1 MKVTVSN
8 VKEEISFVRSEL
20 ERMDKGDDF
29 VLMRKVL
36 LDYIERDFH
45 GWTHMYGF
53 GPEESDN
60 GGVVAGFLL
69 DVRDILTMR
78 NEEVFNRVDI
88 LRLLGRI
95 R

>member
-1 MKVTVSN
+1 MVKIIN

-20 ERMDKGDDF
+20 ERMEEDDF
-29 VLMRKVL
+29 VLMRKEL
-36 LDYIERDFH
+36 LDYVERDFH
-45 GWTHMYGF
+45 AWTHMYGF

-60 GGVVAGFLL
+60 GGVVAGFFL

-78 NEEVFNRVDI
+78 KEEVFNKVDI

>member
-1 MKVTVSN
+1 MKVTVISVQN
-8 VKEEISFVRSEL
+8 EIKAVRSEL
-20 ERMDKGDDF
+20 ERMEEDDF

-36 LDYIERDFH
+36 LDYVERDFH

-60 GGVVAGFLL
+60 GGVVAGFLI
-69 DVRDILTMR
+69 DVRDILTMS
-78 NEEVFNRVDI
+78 NEEVFNKVDV

>member
-1 MKVTVSN
+1 MEIKVIDVQN
-8 VKEEISFVRSEL
+8 EIKAIRSEL
-20 ERMDKGDDF
+20 ERMHEDDF

-45 GWTHMYGF
+45 AWTHMYGY
-53 GPEESDN
+53 GQDDCDN

-69 DVRDILTMR
+69 DVRDILTSS
-78 NEEVFNRVDI
+78 NKEIFNRVDL
-88 LRLLGRI
+88 LRLIGRI

>member
-1 MKVTVSN
+1 MKVKVFDVQN
-8 VKEEISFVRSEL
+8 EIKEVRSEL
-20 ERMDKGDDF
+20 ERMKEDDF

-36 LDYIERDFH
+36 LNYIERDFR

-53 GPEESDN
+53 SPEDSDN
-60 GGVVAGFLL
+60 GGVVVGFLL

>member
-1 MKVTVSN
+1 MKKIKDVQN
-8 VKEEISFVRSEL
+8 EIEEIRSEL
-20 ERMDKGDDF
+20 ERMHEDDF

-36 LDYIERDFH
+36 LDYVEQDFR
-45 GWTHMYGF
+45 GWAHMYGF

-60 GGVVAGFLL
+60 GGVVVGFFFE
-69 DVRDILTMR
+69 VRDILTSK
-78 NEEVFNRVDI
+78 NEDIFNRVDF